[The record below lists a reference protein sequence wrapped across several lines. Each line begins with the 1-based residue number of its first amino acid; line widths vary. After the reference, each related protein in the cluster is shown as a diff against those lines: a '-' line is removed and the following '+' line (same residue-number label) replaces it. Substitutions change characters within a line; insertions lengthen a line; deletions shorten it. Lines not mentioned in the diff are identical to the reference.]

1 MELIELSSINKLA
14 SFFSFVGFSGT
25 IKIYSLDFPAQQI
38 RYEKNLAWTI
48 LNDELILGQW
58 GDCFIPHTPGNLN
71 GTGGVAKGSTVSFE
85 VYNKRGYF
93 IMQKNYRFVIAK
105 KEHGYLFST

>member
-1 MELIELSSINKLA
+1 MELIELSSINKLV

-105 KEHGYLFST
+105 KEHGYRFST